1 VCSINCVNKIQSGRC
16 VVGGSLLRWT
26 NFGVDGLVASMS
38 EMRAALQ
45 IDLFVVVNMF
55 DNLLSSD
62 VVRCSFRGR
71 GVGHEGDCARAPSP
85 ELTMLSRQ
93 MLRTRKT
100 FR

>member
-1 VCSINCVNKIQSGRC
+1 
-16 VVGGSLLRWT
+16 
-26 NFGVDGLVASMS
+26 MS

-71 GVGHEGDCARAPSP
+71 GVGYEGDCARASSP
-85 ELTMLSRQ
+85 EL
-93 MLRTRKT
+93 
-100 FR
+100 